1 MKVCANSDLSVTYI
15 IWFIISYH
23 LGSETTFVLS
33 HSIYKL
39 LSGPWYRKAEDNKL
53 GDKIRQN
60 AVFLAMSLFRW
71 YMYNI
76 YTIRP
81 ICRYRSTN
89 HYTCTYI
96 TVHDTVLTVLTTC
109 IRKSLTG
116 KKKKKEKKRKK
127 RNWKAMKVEHSI
139 VFSKVSSV
147 LTATVICLHVK
158 VSTNGQSC
166 FYTNVTNKTSQLFYF
181 GLNKSITQKSF
192 FF

>member
-1 MKVCANSDLSVTYI
+1 MKVCANSDLTVTYI

-76 YTIRP
+76 YIHDP
-81 ICRYRSTN
+81 SNLSLPVSKPLYMYMYNSPRYRFN
-89 HYTCTYI
+89 
-96 TVHDTVLTVLTTC
+96 
-109 IRKSLTG
+109 
-116 KKKKKEKKRKK
+116 
-127 RNWKAMKVEHSI
+127 
-139 VFSKVSSV
+139 
-147 LTATVICLHVK
+147 
-158 VSTNGQSC
+158 C
-166 FYTNVTNKTSQLFYF
+166 FNY
-181 GLNKSITQKSF
+181 
-192 FF
+192 

>member
-15 IWFIISYH
+15 KWFIISYH

-39 LSGPWYRKAEDNKL
+39 LSGPCYRKAEDNKL

-81 ICRYRSTN
+81 NCRYRSTN
-89 HYTCTYI
+89 HYTCTCI
-96 TVHDTVLTVLTTC
+96 TVHDTVLTVLT

-116 KKKKKEKKRKK
+116 KKKEKKRKK
-127 RNWKAMKVEHSI
+127 KKLWSI
-139 VFSKVSSV
+139 FSSYSNSY
-147 LTATVICLHVK
+147 L
-158 VSTNGQSC
+158 S
-166 FYTNVTNKTSQLFYF
+166 
-181 GLNKSITQKSF
+181 
-192 FF
+192 